1 MCVREREKKTND
13 IKRRK
18 RLIYKIMN
26 MKKTK
31 RLNNIE
37 KKKKRKEMFLFN
49 VHLFKKEHVDDFVD

>member
-1 MCVREREKKTND
+1 VREREKKTND

-37 KKKKRKEMFLFN
+37 KKKEKKRN
-49 VHLFKKEHVDDFVD
+49 VFV

>member
-1 MCVREREKKTND
+1 VCVREREKKTND